1 MAEHE
6 AASPGPGRCW
16 GTRPLPLPLLPSGG
30 HLETYSVIQMPSLP
44 PLPEVPNPGKEIGNY
59 KASVIR
65 KREGRLSVTGKM
77 CPGSP
82 DFSSDLCPSQGEA
95 SQSDGLT

>member
-1 MAEHE
+1 
-6 AASPGPGRCW
+6 
-16 GTRPLPLPLLPSGG
+16 
-30 HLETYSVIQMPSLP
+30 MPSLP
-44 PLPEVPNPGKEIGNY
+44 PLPEVPNPGKETGNE

-65 KREGRLSVTGKM
+65 KQEGRLSVTRKM

-82 DFSSDLCPSQGEA
+82 DFSSDHCPPQGKA